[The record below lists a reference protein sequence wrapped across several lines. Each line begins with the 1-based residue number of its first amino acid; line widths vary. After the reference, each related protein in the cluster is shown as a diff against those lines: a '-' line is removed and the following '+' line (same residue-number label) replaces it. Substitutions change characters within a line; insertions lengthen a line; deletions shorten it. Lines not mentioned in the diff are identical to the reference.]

1 MGMTTVSPAE
11 VEFIAEEETVKITS
25 RFELDRRELICGDF
39 GPFKPGVPTKVPLW
53 MAVNL
58 KQRGLCILH
67 TPSWLSVERLSTWL
81 EDEEKNDDKASKPV
95 HAHYREVSRIILK
108 NCADS
113 IKDVDQLSQL
123 IEDIWNVRK
132 AKLKAS
138 IDHIEKERSE
148 GDEPITANGGFLNIS
163 DYTQLE
169 INYIR
174 TMFTESLN
182 NSWTIAKRTNEVE
195 QRTEQ

>member
-1 MGMTTVSPAE
+1 MMSTVSPAE
-11 VEFIAEEETVKITS
+11 VEFIAEEELVKITS

-67 TPSWLSVERLSTWL
+67 TPAWLSVERLTQWL
-81 EDEEKNDDKASKPV
+81 EEEEKNDDKASKPV

-123 IEDIWNVRK
+123 IEV
-132 AKLKAS
+132 LK
-138 IDHIEKERSE
+138 
-148 GDEPITANGGFLNIS
+148 
-163 DYTQLE
+163 
-169 INYIR
+169 
-174 TMFTESLN
+174 
-182 NSWTIAKRTNEVE
+182 NSRNFFNPF
-195 QRTEQ
+195 

>member
-1 MGMTTVSPAE
+1 MSTVSPAE
-11 VEFIAEEETVKITS
+11 VEFIAEEELVKITS

-67 TPSWLSVERLSTWL
+67 TPAWLSVERLTQWL
-81 EDEEKNDDKASKPV
+81 EEEEKNDDKASKPV

-123 IEDIWNVRK
+123 IEVLKFFGIFSTLKKDIWNVRK

-138 IDHIEKERSE
+138 IDYIEKERAE
-148 GDEPITANGGFLNIS
+148 GDEPITANGGLLNIS
-163 DYTQLE
+163 DYTQLG
-169 INYIR
+169 
-174 TMFTESLN
+174 S
-182 NSWTIAKRTNEVE
+182 K
-195 QRTEQ
+195 